1 MATTTLYLKSCD
13 FSAWCNG
20 GEDYATMS
28 SDRKLKGQFD
38 GAGLNLT
45 QYKITA
51 IGIYGD
57 YRRNTTYIYPMG
69 DTNRGATLYNGS
81 SISSI
86 GSAISTQE
94 DGDSKMSK
102 DYAGFT
108 NYYTTDTNIIN
119 SLINQIN
126 SGLVVTIDLYADNNK
141 DNSDYRIY
149 GKNIRLVVTYEE
161 KPYTLTVQSNNTN
174 YGTVSGG
181 GTYYSGTTA
190 TLSAT
195 KKSGYR
201 FVQWS
206 DGNTSATRTVTVTGN
221 ATYTAVFERLY
232 YDFNYDNLLS
242 FADWYYSNS
251 NNPLGSGSGTVTADV
266 INGTITVNG
275 SGDFYTAYG
284 AALPYYTIPVQT
296 GQAYKFR
303 YDYQATGGVQAYV
316 FFLNGSGDYIY
327 LPDGTYFVG
336 CYDGS
341 PLVFTPPSGCVA
353 VTFRVGITGT
363 SNAVFSNLAL
373 YKTSLDYAIT
383 NRQYRKN
390 FVVGGAV
397 GELYTPVI
405 EGFDF
410 KGWYTGENGTGIEV
424 TALSSSNMST
434 TIYSLWEEAKPKIKN
449 VQMIYLDKQI
459 SETNK
464 VPCGEGFVISVELS

>member
-1 MATTTLYLKSCD
+1 MAYIDQS
-13 FSAWCNG
+13 FS
-20 GEDYATMS
+20 
-28 SDRKLKGQFD
+28 
-38 GAGLNLT
+38 NLT
-45 QYKITA
+45 ANGSDTA
-51 IGIYGD
+51 IGTLSKLPAIPSNAVLDSVVLYFNARRDGGYTNDSGKVSVVVSGNTITAKSGMSRNKD
-57 YRRNTTYIYPMG
+57 YSNISVTLTSYVTNNNGVLSYTDGTTSLSI
-69 DTNRGATLYNGS
+69 RGYHDYYVFGQSDWT
-81 SISSI
+81 ISSI
-86 GSAISTQE
+86 YIRA
-94 DGDSKMSK
+94 
-102 DYAGFT
+102 
-108 NYYTTDTNIIN
+108 NY
-119 SLINQIN
+119 
-126 SGLVVTIDLYADNNK
+126 TIP
-141 DNSDYRIY
+141 
-149 GKNIRLVVTYEE
+149 T
-161 KPYTLTVQSNNTN
+161 YTLTVTAGTG
-174 YGTVSGG
+174 GTVTGG
-181 GTYYSGTTA
+181 DTYNNQATA
-190 TLSAT
+190 TLTAT
-195 KKSGYR
+195 PNAGYK
-201 FVQWS
+201 FVKWS

-327 LPDGTYFVG
+327 LPDGTYYVG

-383 NRQYRKN
+383 NRQYRKS
-390 FVVGGAV
+390 FVSGEAV

-405 EGFDF
+405 EGFNF

>member
-1 MATTTLYLKSCD
+1 MAKY
-13 FSAWCNG
+13 
-20 GEDYATMS
+20 
-28 SDRKLKGQFD
+28 
-38 GAGLNLT
+38 
-45 QYKITA
+45 
-51 IGIYGD
+51 
-57 YRRNTTYIYPMG
+57 
-69 DTNRGATLYNGS
+69 TNIAVALGNQSGNGS
-81 SISSI
+81 SKTFTFSASS
-86 GSAISTQE
+86 
-94 DGDSKMSK
+94 
-102 DYAGFT
+102 
-108 NYYTTDTNIIN
+108 IN
-119 SLINQIN
+119 SLVNNTLPSECKITRAVIQFRGAKPYSFSGKGSITITLGSYSKSYSDVIANDGTNDDFGSGDTLCTSDDIKGYIN
-126 SGLVVTIDLYADNNK
+126 SNGRF
-141 DNSDYRIY
+141 NSDLIFKLGSSTLSTYWRVEATIY
-149 GKNIRLVVTYEE
+149 FDYET
-161 KPYTLTVQSNNTN
+161 PYTVSFGTGTGGSVNT
-174 YGTVSGG
+174 YGGS
-181 GTYYSGTTA
+181 YYSGTNVSVTA
-190 TLSAT
+190 TPN
-195 KKSGYR
+195 SGYK
-201 FVQWS
+201 FVKWS

-232 YDFNYDNLLS
+232 YDVNYDNLLS

-251 NNPLGSGSGTVTADV
+251 NNPSGNGSGTVTADV

-296 GQAYKFR
+296 GQVYKFR
-303 YDYQATGGVQAYV
+303 YDCQATGGVQAYV

-383 NRQYRKN
+383 NRQYRKS
-390 FVVGGAV
+390 FVGGGAV
-397 GELYTPVI
+397 GELHTPVI

-410 KGWYTGENGTGIEV
+410 KGWYTGENGTGTQII
-424 TALSSSNMST
+424 SSSKLSAST
-434 TIYSLWEEAKPKIKN
+434 TVYSQWEEVKPEIKN
-449 VQMIYLDKQI
+449 IQMIYLDKQI